1 MKYLYQAM
9 RILAVVFLAEI
20 CNFLI
25 PLPIPTSIYGI
36 VLLFIALQTG
46 VIKLAQIEETADF
59 LLGIMPILFVPTAVN
74 IMNSYGRFS
83 HAVWPV
89 LAILLLSTAVTMA
102 VTGKIAQWMLA
113 KKADKREEA

>member
-9 RILAVVFLAEI
+9 RILAVVLLAEI
-20 CNFLI
+20 CNYLI

-46 VIKLAQIEETADF
+46 IIKLAQIEETADF

-74 IMNSYGRFS
+74 IMNSYQSFA

-89 LAILLLSTAVTMA
+89 LAILLISTVVTMA
-102 VTGKIAQWMLA
+102 VTGKLAQWMLS
-113 KKADKREEA
+113 KKTDKEEV